1 MASGLSISAFSPA
14 STTGG
19 VTSCQRRPPSWL
31 VNSSVNPFWWFH
43 SSAMAQ
49 PSEGVANWTY

>member
-31 VNSSVNPFWWFH
+31 VNRSVNPLW
-43 SSAMAQ
+43 SLSAMAQ
-49 PSEGVANWTY
+49 PSDGVTKWTY